1 MKDIEAAIGRV
12 FTLAFSTDLI
22 PNLKNLVIV
31 GLVYQEGLSEL
42 FNESFKRIGDLERIG
57 FIVST
62 ATENV
67 NSNDLIDPEF
77 AKKIAEDLVRGT
89 PYYSD
94 EALTGEDWRFDVL
107 DMRLKSLELI
117 QSKIKPNPKLMLH
130 YVI

>member
-1 MKDIEAAIGRV
+1 
-12 FTLAFSTDLI
+12 
-22 PNLKNLVIV
+22 
-31 GLVYQEGLSEL
+31 
-42 FNESFKRIGDLERIG
+42 
-57 FIVST
+57 
-62 ATENV
+62 
-67 NSNDLIDPEF
+67 LIDPEF